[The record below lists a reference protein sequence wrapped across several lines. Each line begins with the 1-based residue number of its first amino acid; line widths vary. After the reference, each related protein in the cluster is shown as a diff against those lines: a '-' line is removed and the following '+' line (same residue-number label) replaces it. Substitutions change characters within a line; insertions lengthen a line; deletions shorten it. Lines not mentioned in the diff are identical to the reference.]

1 MTQVSLTPT
10 EAKRWLSPHI
20 HNHRTTDIS
29 CYLCST
35 VAYFFQIEMWQHM
48 AKQGYLKSK
57 TIHLSPTDGK
67 ICLTASIVSCKVFF
81 CQVPS
86 VYLQGYTKT
95 VNQHFMKFGQDMEP
109 VLRKK
114 LVKIVVDL
122 DNFKQKN
129 KQQVIT
135 FGRIFFL

>member
-1 MTQVSLTPT
+1 ML
-10 EAKRWLSPHI
+10 
-20 HNHRTTDIS
+20 
-29 CYLCST
+29 
-35 VAYFFQIEMWQHM
+35 
-48 AKQGYLKSK
+48 
-57 TIHLSPTDGK
+57 DGK
-67 ICLTASIVSCKVFF
+67 YCQLQGFF